1 MPCSPRVISN
11 LINTL
16 QKEEPIK
23 NGKVEEKKEEVTT
36 NGNEED
42 DDDDLDIDDI

>member
-1 MPCSPRVISN
+1 MDWYSN
-11 LINTL
+11 LIHTF

-23 NGKVEEKKEEVTT
+23 NGKVEEKKEEVTA
-36 NGNEED
+36 NGNEDD